1 LNMRVWRGVSVGV
14 LVLGLASVVV
24 IVAQ

>member
-1 LNMRVWRGVSVGV
+1 VRLWRGVSVGV